1 MMKEFPRKEI
11 YVHTTPSLVDS
22 KSVKAVWDREIRI
35 PNYLKG
41 YSQAR
46 WDVEN
51 KGWTSSRLPSAVDV
65 ESVEG
70 MLEIHCGINEYKNLI
85 GGVKL
90 GYHLKRSDVA
100 VLHGLSTEIMPLT
113 FDGVFPL
120 ERRSATEHGNGFYDI
135 PTSGQH
141 AQMWLNKLEEAGYPD
156 LAASMLDMTGFPKG
170 NLLRT
175 LGIKPTNN
183 PIIYTG
189 FSRGFEVSLDT
200 QFNGFTRT
208 SIECEE
214 LRDLSEKNK
223 GLFYYKFEDLL
234 KVLDSVGKNEGVF
247 EDVYGNKPQANKQ
260 TGAFALVDDC
270 LGTLLSNTYHLL
282 GNGNG
287 AYAEGVDVLRRR
299 GYTVNEVPKGL
310 IHLSSLQ

>member
-1 MMKEFPRKEI
+1 MAKELPRKEI

-70 MLEIHCGINEYKNLI
+70 MLRIHCGINEYKNLI

-90 GYHLKRSDVA
+90 GYHSKRSDVA

-113 FDGVFPL
+113 SDGVFPL

-141 AQMWLNKLEEAGYPD
+141 AQMWLKKLEEAGYQN
-156 LAASMLDMTGFPKG
+156 LAASMLDMTGFPRG

-175 LGIKPTNN
+175 LGIKPSNT
-183 PIIYTG
+183 PIMYTS

-200 QFNGFTRT
+200 QFNGFTNIR
-208 SIECEE
+208 IESEE
-214 LRDLSEKNK
+214 LRGMSEKNK
-223 GLFYYKFEDLL
+223 GLLYYKLED
-234 KVLDSVGKNEGVF
+234 
-247 EDVYGNKPQANKQ
+247 
-260 TGAFALVDDC
+260 
-270 LGTLLSNTYHLL
+270 
-282 GNGNG
+282 
-287 AYAEGVDVLRRR
+287 
-299 GYTVNEVPKGL
+299 
-310 IHLSSLQ
+310 